1 MSAGTER
8 VKISELKPGM
18 NSVSIRVRVLEA
30 EAPRTINTRKGP
42 RTISEAVVG
51 DETGRTR
58 ITLWG
63 HAAGSL
69 QVGDVVEISGAW
81 TTSYRG
87 QVVLNIGGR
96 GNITRVDDNSVP
108 PEDEIPEETPQAPPD
123 WRPPRRSTGGYG
135 APRRRGYKPR
145 F

>member
-1 MSAGTER
+1 MSENVNTI
-8 VKISELKPGM
+8 KISDLKPGM
-18 NSVSIRVRVLEA
+18 NNVNIRVRVLEA
-30 EAPRTINTRKGP
+30 EAPRTINTRRGP

-58 ITLWG
+58 LTLWG

-69 QVGDVVEISGAW
+69 QAGDTVMISGAW

-96 GNITRVDDNSVP
+96 GNIVRVDDTTLP
-108 PEDEIPEETPQAPPD
+108 PEDEIPEKTPQVPPD
-123 WRPPRRSTGGYG
+123 WRPPRRSSGFGR
-135 APRRRGYKPR
+135 PRRRSYRQR

>member
-1 MSAGTER
+1 MSES
-8 VKISELKPGM
+8 VNIIKISDLKPGM
-18 NSVSIRVRVLEA
+18 NNVNIRVRVLEA
-30 EAPRTINTRKGP
+30 EAPRTINTRRGP

-58 ITLWG
+58 LTLWG

-69 QVGDVVEISGAW
+69 QAGDTVMISGAW

-96 GNITRVDDNSVP
+96 GNITRVDDTTLP
-108 PEDEIPEETPQAPPD
+108 PEDEIPEETPQVPPD
-123 WRPPRRSTGGYG
+123 WRPPRRNSGFGG
-135 APRRRGYKPR
+135 PRRRSYRQR